1 MAKRKKKAEPAPPP
15 HGPNQR
21 AKELNHIACQKEL
34 PDLPENELKYV
45 NGIRWTLRRY
55 QRREICEAQAQAEQ
69 RLWQVAYLQGGWK
82 K

>member
-1 MAKRKKKAEPAPPP
+1 MRKKKVKTPLPPP

-21 AKELNHIACQKEL
+21 AQELNHIACQKVLPTL
-34 PDLPENELKYV
+34 PDNELAYV

-55 QRREICEAQAQAEQ
+55 QRNEICANQAQAEQ
-69 RLWQVAYLQGGWK
+69 RMWQIAYLQGGIK